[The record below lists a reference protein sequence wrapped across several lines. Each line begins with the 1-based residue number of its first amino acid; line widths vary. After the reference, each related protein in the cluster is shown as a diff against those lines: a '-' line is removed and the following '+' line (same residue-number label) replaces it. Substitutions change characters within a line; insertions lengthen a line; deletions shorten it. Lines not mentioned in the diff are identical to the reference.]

1 MAESITLSRDEL
13 FLRVW
18 SKPVRALAQEYGISD
33 VALAKICKKM
43 DVPVPGLGYWARVAH
58 GQRPR
63 KAKLPKAKPT
73 TRTEYTVQPRLDV
86 AKVPPRVARPVP
98 DVPLA
103 SEYHA
108 REAHGAI
115 KLLAVAL
122 EARRVDKDDG
132 QRRLHGD
139 SGATI
144 RLSPAIQ
151 PRALLLLDGLA
162 KALAV
167 RGHEVR
173 FTEPPERHRPC
184 TLSVHLSGVEVHLHL
199 VEPLVKA
206 QHQRTP
212 EEEARFKKYGFALAR
227 TFELRPSGRL
237 VLSVGSHYSGRKWSD
252 TAHRTLEGQLG
263 KALLGIEDVA
273 EDRVAAN
280 LAAQE
285 REVREREEQHL
296 RDVEQV
302 KVNYQR
308 ALVED
313 LDKMVARHERAS
325 QLRAF
330 LHALDI
336 AVPRQERTAG
346 FAEWVDWAEARAADL
361 DPLTTPKSISKVV
374 RLDFSRLT
382 TSSLKGG

>member
-1 MAESITLSRDEL
+1 
-13 FLRVW
+13 
-18 SKPVRALAQEYGISD
+18 
-33 VALAKICKKM
+33 
-43 DVPVPGLGYWARVAH
+43 
-58 GQRPR
+58 
-63 KAKLPKAKPT
+63 
-73 TRTEYTVQPRLDV
+73 
-86 AKVPPRVARPVP
+86 
-98 DVPLA
+98 
-103 SEYHA
+103 
-108 REAHGAI
+108 
-115 KLLAVAL
+115 
-122 EARRVDKDDG
+122 
-132 QRRLHGD
+132 
-139 SGATI
+139 
-144 RLSPAIQ
+144 
-151 PRALLLLDGLA
+151 
-162 KALAV
+162 
-167 RGHEVR
+167 
-173 FTEPPERHRPC
+173 
-184 TLSVHLSGVEVHLHL
+184 
-199 VEPLVKA
+199 VKA